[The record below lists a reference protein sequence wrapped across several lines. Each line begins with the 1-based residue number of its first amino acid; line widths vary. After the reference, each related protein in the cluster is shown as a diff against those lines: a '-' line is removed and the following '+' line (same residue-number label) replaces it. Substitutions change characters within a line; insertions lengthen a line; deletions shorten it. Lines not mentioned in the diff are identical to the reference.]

1 MENILDFSIENDE
14 RMMLFETYCENN
26 KNDENISFELTNRLI
41 GIYQFSGMKI
51 LQDFLY
57 NICYNPNITSILKF
71 TVSQGMLLF
80 DELEEEIAKGDKDD
94 IIKIKNESNSN
105 IRDRNDKRRKVAY
118 EAINNVCLTSIDD
131 LPTPCRID
139 SVLNL
144 MDAGDT
150 YKEECNI

>member
-118 EAINNVCLTSIDD
+118 
-131 LPTPCRID
+131 
-139 SVLNL
+139 
-144 MDAGDT
+144 
-150 YKEECNI
+150 